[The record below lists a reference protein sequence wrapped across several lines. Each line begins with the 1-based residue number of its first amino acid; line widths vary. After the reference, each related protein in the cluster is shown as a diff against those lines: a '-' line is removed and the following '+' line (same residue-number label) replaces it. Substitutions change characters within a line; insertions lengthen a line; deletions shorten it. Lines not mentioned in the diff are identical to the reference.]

1 MESNAFLHIFSSD
14 LENMCT
20 LDSSLWAMIRTER
33 PYDVKKFKY
42 CEKQAVSWP
51 NSVENASCL

>member
-1 MESNAFLHIFSSD
+1 
-14 LENMCT
+14 MCT